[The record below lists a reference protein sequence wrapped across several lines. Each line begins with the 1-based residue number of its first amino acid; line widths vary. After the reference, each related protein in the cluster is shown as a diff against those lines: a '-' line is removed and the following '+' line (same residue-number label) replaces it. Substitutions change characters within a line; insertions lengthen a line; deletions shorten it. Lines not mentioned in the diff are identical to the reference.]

1 MDTLWRV
8 IERNARSFP
17 EQTAL
22 RYPPQDLTL
31 TWKTLHSETLWL
43 ASYIQS
49 LGVSADKI
57 ALLSPNRPE
66 FILGFLAT
74 MAIKGVAVPVNVRLT
89 SREISDILTSA
100 GIGVLLYEESMNGIA
115 LEMEQLGF
123 TIINISAALHIQRNP
138 EQVLHSEVAA
148 TNEPYSP
155 DLEGSE
161 LAEVLYTSGT
171 TGQPK
176 GVMLSHQAIL
186 SAAKIMAYEA
196 GIYAGDNCLILM
208 PLTHSAPLNLFLW
221 GAFWSGASITL
232 GDFTPQNLLDYAAK
246 EKTTHFFGA
255 PVVYQLISRMPN
267 LQDWDLSS
275 MKVWVYGG
283 ASVGAEQIIHWQTK
297 LTGKWMG
304 VYGLTE
310 AGPNGT
316 ALRPQEHGVKT
327 GSIGRRGTTN
337 TEIRVVRTDGSDTD
351 PDEAG
356 EIIIRSE
363 SLMSGYLNNL
373 SATAEVL
380 RSGWLYTGDI
390 ARRDKDGYIWVM
402 DRKKDMIITGGV
414 NVYPKEIEDVL
425 STHPNILDLAVIG
438 VPHSDWGET
447 ILVMLVTRPE
457 ENLTL
462 DDIRDFCQDKLADY
476 KIPRS
481 LSIVDALPRNASG
494 KILKHVLRAEHRP
507 INV

>member
-22 RYPPQDLTL
+22 RYPPEDLTL
-31 TWKTLHSETLWL
+31 TWKALHSEALWL
-43 ASYIQS
+43 ASFIQS
-49 LGVSADKI
+49 HEVGAEKI

-66 FILGFLAT
+66 FVLGFLAT
-74 MAIKGVAVPVNVRLT
+74 MVVKGVTIPINVRLT

-100 GIGVLLYEESMNGIA
+100 GICVLLYEESMNSIA
-115 LEMEQLGF
+115 MEMKQLGF
-123 TIINISAALHIQRNP
+123 NIINISSALHNRKKDDLVFQ
-138 EQVLHSEVAA
+138 SEVAA
-148 TNEPYSP
+148 TNELYSS
-155 DLEGSE
+155 DSEGSE

-186 SAAKIMAYEA
+186 AAAKIMAYEA

-232 GDFTPQNLLDYAAK
+232 GDFTPQTLLDYAAN

-255 PVVYQLISRMPN
+255 PVVYQLISRIPN

-283 ASVGAEQIIHWQTK
+283 ASVGADQIVHWQTK

-310 AGPNGT
+310 AGPNGS
-316 ALRPQEHGVKT
+316 ALRPQEHGTKT

-337 TEIRVVRTDGSDTD
+337 TEIRIVREDGTDTT

-363 SLMSGYLNNL
+363 SLMSGYLNNP

-438 VPHSDWGET
+438 IPHSDWGET
-447 ILVMLVTRPE
+447 ILVKLVTRPG

-462 DDIRDFCQDKLADY
+462 TDIRDFCRDKLADY

-481 LSIVDALPRNASG
+481 ISIVDILPRNASG
-494 KILKHVLRAEHRP
+494 KVLKHVLRAEHQP
-507 INV
+507 INL